1 MVTAV
6 DLHVHSIKSDGSFTP
21 SALVDYA
28 LEKGLS
34 AFALTDHDTV
44 DGLDEA
50 INYAADKEIEV
61 IPGIEFSTEFK
72 GKDIHIVGLYI
83 DYKSPAF
90 QKKIQE
96 FVDSRIERNKKMCEK
111 LTEAGCPMTY
121 EELLAEYPDAVIT
134 RSHYAG
140 LLKKKGYIK
149 SLPEAFERY
158 IGDHS
163 PCFVPREK
171 VTPIQAIELIK
182 EVGGI
187 SILAHPIL
195 YGMGQARLD
204 HVVGMMAEA
213 GLDGIEAVYCTYTP
227 ADERQIKGLAKKYNL
242 LLSGGSDFHG
252 KAKSGLELGT
262 GYGKLFVPSSYLDEI
277 KKKLPKVFFTDLDG
291 TLLNNAGLV
300 TPVMSEAITGFCE
313 RGNHFVLASGRPL
326 DSILQVKEE
335 AGIPDKGLLIIA
347 SNGAVVYDYE
357 HKTFLQK
364 LMVSQ
369 ELIAKVEEI
378 AHDFG
383 LHIQGYDE
391 THIISA
397 RETEELQF
405 YQKKVKLPSKI
416 VSGIAEALPKGSVK
430 LLVIHLTDRSK
441 LEEFRQTVLTRT
453 NAELELIYSNDKF
466 LEIFVKDAGKGN
478 AMKYVCEHLNIPL
491 SRSFAAG
498 DAPNDISMLKTAG
511 MGIAMKNADDEVKIH
526 ADVIT
531 DKSNDEDGLAEVLNK
546 L

>member
-6 DLHVHSIKSDGSFTP
+6 DLHVHSIKSDGSFSPT
-21 SALVDYA
+21 ALVDYA

-34 AFALTDHDTV
+34 AFALTDHDTI

-50 INYAADKEIEV
+50 IDYAADKDIEV
-61 IPGIEFSTEFK
+61 IPGIEFSTELD

-83 DYKSPAF
+83 DYKSPVF

-121 EELLAEYPDAVIT
+121 EELISEYPDAVIT

-163 PCFVPREK
+163 PCYVPREK
-171 VTPIQAIELIK
+171 VTPVQAIELIK
-182 EVGGI
+182 AVGGI

-204 HVVGMMAEA
+204 QVVGMLTDA

-252 KAKSGLELGT
+252 KAKPGLELGT

-277 KKKLPKVFFTDLDG
+277 KKKLPKVLFTDLDG
-291 TLLNNAGLV
+291 TLLNNNSLV
-300 TPVMSEAITGFCE
+300 TPVMADAIKQFCE

-326 DSILQVKEE
+326 DSILHVKEQ

-357 HKTFLQK
+357 NKCCLQK
-364 LMVSQ
+364 KLVSA
-369 ELIAKVEEI
+369 EMIAKVDNI
-378 AHDFG
+378 AKEHG

-391 THIISA
+391 THIVSA
-397 RETEELQF
+397 KDTEELEF
-405 YQKKVKLPSKI
+405 YQKKIKLPKRI
-416 VSGIAEALPKGSVK
+416 VPDIAKALPEGSVK

-441 LEEFRQTVLTRT
+441 LENFRQTVLAET
-453 NAELELIYSNDKF
+453 NGALELIYSNDRF
-466 LEIFVKDAGKGN
+466 LEIFTKDAGKGN
-478 AMKYVCEHLNIPL
+478 AMKYVCEHLGIPL
-491 SRSFAAG
+491 SRSYAAG
-498 DAPNDISMLKTAG
+498 DAPNDISMLETAG
-511 MGIAMKNADDEVKIH
+511 TGIAMKNAEEAVKLH
-526 ADVIT
+526 ADIVT
-531 DKSNDEDGLAEVLNK
+531 EKTNDEDGLADVLNR